1 MSPTPT
7 PVAWLGRHR
16 MMGAILFLLLM
27 VVLLES
33 FLLYEQRSAIRAASI
48 QSSKLLTTFL
58 QADTAK
64 ASGASGVA
72 IRMQNVQF
80 KWSDK
85 VYVDM
90 GDMALRAVPIEGR
103 TVNFDDLASFHLA
116 LQQSVVMIR
125 PSVLEGMFNE
135 SVFNYPHSK
144 LRDLK
149 VSLDEKDN
157 EHVVHVKGSVNVGI
171 WISFT
176 MDAHLSV
183 DTASNTLAMDVDHL
197 KVLGGLPV
205 SPLTKMKPFQL
216 ANIISLP
223 PNKSLIVDGN
233 RMFVK
238 PFGLFPPP
246 RVDGKMSGVTVGSD
260 GIRLAFA
267 GNPIPAPKSS
277 AKNYVYLK
285 GGTSQFGNIRM
296 LDTDILIL
304 DQNPANPFVFSLLHY
319 ADMVPRSRIDV
330 HDTRSALVT
339 MPDFKAPSP
348 SSR

>member
-1 MSPTPT
+1 MLVSQEWI
-7 PVAWLGRHR
+7 VRHR
-16 MMGAILFLLLM
+16 GRLMGAIIILLLM
-27 VVLLES
+27 VVVFES
-33 FLLYEQRSAIRAASI
+33 FLLYEQRSAVRAAST
-48 QSSKLLTTFL
+48 QSSRLLTTFL
-58 QADTAK
+58 EADTAK
-64 ASGASGVA
+64 APDASGVA

-90 GDMALRAVPIEGR
+90 GDMALRAVPLEGR
-103 TVNFDDLASFHLA
+103 TVNFDDLSSFHLA
-116 LQQSVVMIR
+116 LQQSEVMIR

-144 LRDLK
+144 LRNLK
-149 VSLDEKDN
+149 VSLKESDH

-183 DTASNTLAMDVDHL
+183 DTPSNTLAIDVDHM

-205 SPLTKMKPFQL
+205 SPLIKMKPFKL
-216 ANIISLP
+216 ENIISLP
-223 PNKSLIVDGN
+223 PNKSLVVDGN
-233 RMFVK
+233 RMLVK

-246 RVDGKMSGVTVGSD
+246 RVDGKMSHVTVGSD

-304 DQNPANPFVFSLLHY
+304 DQDPADPFVFSLLHY
-319 ADMVPRSRIDV
+319 ADLIPRSGIDV
-330 HDTRSALVT
+330 HDTRSARVT
-339 MPDFKAPSP
+339 MPDF
-348 SSR
+348 

>member
-1 MSPTPT
+1 MTS
-7 PVAWLGRHR
+7 VAKEWFTRNRGPLLG
-16 MMGAILFLLLM
+16 AVLILLLL
-27 VVLLES
+27 VVALES
-33 FLLYEQRSAIRAASI
+33 FLLYEQRSAVRAAST
-48 QSSKLLTTFL
+48 QSAKLLTTFL
-58 QADTAK
+58 EADTAK

-90 GDMALRAVPIEGR
+90 GDMALRAVPVEGR
-103 TVNFDDLASFHLA
+103 TVDFDDLSSFHLVV
-116 LQQSVVMIR
+116 QQSEVMIR

-144 LRDLK
+144 LRNLK
-149 VSLDEKDN
+149 VSLKESDN

-176 MDAHLSV
+176 MDARLSV
-183 DTASNTLAMDVDHL
+183 DTASNTLAIDVDHL
-197 KVLGGLPV
+197 KILGGLPV
-205 SPLTKMKPFQL
+205 SPLVKMKPFQL
-216 ANIISLP
+216 ESIISLP
-223 PNKSLIVDGN
+223 PNKSLIVNGN
-233 RMFVK
+233 RILVK

-246 RVDGKMSGVTVGSD
+246 RVDGTMSHVTVGLD

-267 GNPIPAPKSS
+267 GHPIPAPQSS
-277 AKNYVYLK
+277 AKNYVYLR

-304 DQNPANPFVFSLLHY
+304 DQDPADPFVFSLLHY
-319 ADMVPRSRIDV
+319 ADLVPRSRIDV
-330 HDTRSALVT
+330 HGTQSARVT
-339 MPDFKAPSP
+339 MPDFSEP
-348 SSR
+348 